1 LFITETW
8 VRVPYAPPKIKVMK
22 WIASFI
28 LAVLF
33 TLPSKS
39 TMTFFKSNES
49 APVITDTVTVTTY
62 TTDPQET
69 DEEPLITA
77 SGFKLDSLN
86 PRRHKIIAISR
97 DLKKRYPFG
106 SKVRVTGLGKK
117 YDGVYKVE
125 DVMNSRWR
133 KKIDLLIN
141 PKDRQFK
148 KRRVVIAPID

>member
-1 LFITETW
+1 MLHQ
-8 VRVPYAPPKIKVMK
+8 KIKVMK
-22 WIASFI
+22 WMASFI

-39 TMTFFKSNES
+39 TMTFFKANES

-86 PRRHKIIAISR
+86 PRRHKIIAVSR
-97 DLKKRYPFG
+97 DLKKLFKFG
-106 SKVRVTGLGKK
+106 QKVKITGIGKYSGIYVVRDLMNKRWKKRV
-117 YDGVYKVE
+117 D
-125 DVMNSRWR
+125 
-133 KKIDLLIN
+133 ILIN
-141 PKDRQFK
+141 PEDKQILYYK
-148 KRRVVIAPID
+148 AKLSKA